1 MRCPHT
7 YFFVRN
13 YPDGGFAMADTE
25 QTATKIPELKP
36 YAVSIPVAQSLM
48 GDKSRSEVY
57 EARARG
63 EVDFV
68 KDGKKTLVVLAS
80 IERRQAALPVATM
93 VEPPELQRASK
104 RRSKRPKARA

>member
-1 MRCPHT
+1 MP
-7 YFFVRN
+7 
-13 YPDGGFAMADTE
+13 DTE
-25 QTATKIPELKP
+25 QITTKIPELKP

-57 EARARG
+57 EAQARG

-80 IERRQAALPVATM
+80 IERRQASLPPGKL
-93 VEPPELQRASK
+93 VEPPALRAAPK
-104 RRSKRPKARA
+104 RRRSKARS